1 MVGASFTFHLNITGQ
16 AHNFNK
22 YPHGKLDFLGAMYDF
37 QSLMHYGSHAFSKNG
52 KQTLKPIKHSGS
64 KLGQRKGFSETD
76 IQQLNALYDCKSESS
91 KAWSS
96 WTKFGPCNDK
106 CQKLP
111 FMATGA
117 AGALGLPVVELVG
130 LAFAPEGGCVTI
142 HVRGMVGKDVME
154 AAFKLND
161 ARDANVDGTLRKY

>member
-1 MVGASFTFHLNITGQ
+1 MPETVYMSVRF
-16 AHNFNK
+16 
-22 YPHGKLDFLGAMYDF
+22 DF
-37 QSLMHYGSHAFSKNG
+37 Q
-52 KQTLKPIKHSGS
+52 
-64 KLGQRKGFSETD
+64 
-76 IQQLNALYDCKSESS
+76 
-91 KAWSS
+91 
-96 WTKFGPCNDK
+96 
-106 CQKLP
+106 LP

>member
-1 MVGASFTFHLNITGQ
+1 MVRIIGRADNHKLGLSSFSTLIRCLKCLIYIEKALMSETVYMSSCF
-16 AHNFNK
+16 
-22 YPHGKLDFLGAMYDF
+22 DF
-37 QSLMHYGSHAFSKNG
+37 Q
-52 KQTLKPIKHSGS
+52 
-64 KLGQRKGFSETD
+64 
-76 IQQLNALYDCKSESS
+76 
-91 KAWSS
+91 
-96 WTKFGPCNDK
+96 
-106 CQKLP
+106 LP

-142 HVRGMVGKDVME
+142 HVRGMVGKDVTE

>member
-37 QSLMHYGSHAFSKNG
+37 QSLMHYGSHTFSKNG

-76 IQQLNALYDCKSESS
+76 IQQLNALYDCKS
-91 KAWSS
+91 
-96 WTKFGPCNDK
+96 K
-106 CQKLP
+106 CQLSVFIKRDCIS
-111 FMATGA
+111 FTT
-117 AGALGLPVVELVG
+117 EL
-130 LAFAPEGGCVTI
+130 F
-142 HVRGMVGKDVME
+142 D
-154 AAFKLND
+154 
-161 ARDANVDGTLRKY
+161 